1 MGVGSGAI
9 RAGRAFVELFA
20 DDTKLT
26 RALTAAA
33 GRLKSFGLSTAKVGA
48 GVGGMGAAALAPI
61 TASFKE
67 AVENG
72 RDIGRIADRVK
83 ISTESVSGLAYA
95 FESVGASL
103 DEFGGTLDGIGA
115 KIAAAADGGDETFR
129 RLGLNARALINLPVD
144 KQLELLAD
152 RFTQI
157 KNPIDRANI
166 AQEMFGSAGLKLLP
180 ILEKGAA
187 GFSELRGEA
196 EDTGAIVSG
205 EQAKQAQQIWASYTA
220 VLRSVKYALLEV
232 GKALLPQASDIKEV
246 AGQIRV
252 VSRGLGQWIRD
263 NKGLVLAVAGTAG
276 VLVATGTALVSLG
289 GAAIAASAGIG
300 VLTTVVSALG
310 VVIGAVFT
318 PVGLGV
324 AAGAALGAGLIY
336 LTAQTKQGAAGFKMM
351 GDEAERAWGEIKDGA
366 TEAATIAASAWEG
379 ISDAMSSGDFALA
392 GEIGMQALTLG
403 WAKFTLYA
411 TKKWGEFKGYFVDA
425 FYDAAMLIRLGMLDL
440 AASLDR
446 TWIELSRSIAYN
458 LVDGV
463 KMAIENITEPA
474 ARALEAVGLD
484 QKAAG
489 LRGIGGG
496 LGNALK
502 MIDEDRK
509 KHLGMVDDQLRKDRD
524 AVIEENRTAEQKR
537 AEARKAGLL
546 AAQADVDGQQARLEA
561 LNAQAAN
568 GKALA
573 AAWREIG
580 TELGRAATGAVGKKA
595 DPFAGPTVSAKGAFS
610 GPLGQQLAYGDN
622 VAKRSL
628 LELQK
633 VADNTGRGGA
643 ISRAIGELTDQL
655 RVK

>member
-33 GRLKSFGLSTAKVGA
+33 GRLKQFGLSTAKVGA

-72 RDIGRIADRVK
+72 RDIGRIADRFK
-83 ISTESVSGLAYA
+83 LSTESVSGLAYA

-205 EQAKQAQQIWASYTA
+205 EQAKQAQQIWANYTA

-276 VLVATGTALVSLG
+276 ASSTDLSRLFERCLRAS
-289 GAAIAASAGIG
+289 AASTRSAIRGG
-300 VLTTVVSALG
+300 RTSGHLTTAWYVTPICLAASDTVPPSNSMARVLSMMYIEPQCSARRNRLS
-310 VVIGAVFT
+310 
-318 PVGLGV
+318 
-324 AAGAALGAGLIY
+324 AGAA
-336 LTAQTKQGAAGFKMM
+336 
-351 GDEAERAWGEIKDGA
+351 
-366 TEAATIAASAWEG
+366 
-379 ISDAMSSGDFALA
+379 DFFFDS
-392 GEIGMQALTLG
+392 T
-403 WAKFTLYA
+403 
-411 TKKWGEFKGYFVDA
+411 
-425 FYDAAMLIRLGMLDL
+425 
-440 AASLDR
+440 
-446 TWIELSRSIAYN
+446 
-458 LVDGV
+458 
-463 KMAIENITEPA
+463 
-474 ARALEAVGLD
+474 
-484 QKAAG
+484 
-489 LRGIGGG
+489 
-496 LGNALK
+496 
-502 MIDEDRK
+502 
-509 KHLGMVDDQLRKDRD
+509 
-524 AVIEENRTAEQKR
+524 
-537 AEARKAGLL
+537 
-546 AAQADVDGQQARLEA
+546 
-561 LNAQAAN
+561 
-568 GKALA
+568 
-573 AAWREIG
+573 
-580 TELGRAATGAVGKKA
+580 
-595 DPFAGPTVSAKGAFS
+595 
-610 GPLGQQLAYGDN
+610 
-622 VAKRSL
+622 
-628 LELQK
+628 
-633 VADNTGRGGA
+633 
-643 ISRAIGELTDQL
+643 
-655 RVK
+655 